1 MVVVTNSGKGQQFL
15 SIGNRD
21 CTNIQLLIQHLCH
34 FHAVHFVKPGAKC
47 LPSRPPLSAQ
57 WQKSRSVFFKHRA
70 FIEQYTHKQCRAD
83 GIGDHHWR
91 SNITHQTHRIFIR
104 SGDRRMIN
112 ICTISATNVTA
123 PAVMGLKTLSV
134 RPRRIR
140 MLCTGPPS
148 NPSTMVEIMQL
159 SAVMPHRISM

>member
-34 FHAVHFVKPGAKC
+34 FHAVHFVKP
-47 LPSRPPLSAQ
+47 LAQ
-57 WQKSRSVFFKHRA
+57 NAFRRGRHFQRSGRKSRSVFFKHRA

-104 SGDRRMIN
+104 SGDRQDNQHLHHFSDERDGTGGN
-112 ICTISATNVTA
+112 GVKDFISA
-123 PAVMGLKTLSV
+123 PATD
-134 RPRRIR
+134 
-140 MLCTGPPS
+140 
-148 NPSTMVEIMQL
+148 QD
-159 SAVMPHRISM
+159 AVYHATEQSFNDGRDHAT